1 MIDKRLIEAGNKRT
15 ELQSYMQGEVD
26 GVNKFAHD
34 FQTEFNQY
42 RDSLLYTKTCSI
54 NCLTE
59 EDALSQVYKN
69 YMLEEMKPQ
78 PMGDQAPP

>member
-1 MIDKRLIEAGNKRT
+1 MIDKRLIDAGDKRDQ
-15 ELQSYMQGEVD
+15 LQALLKGDIE
-26 GVNKFAHD
+26 GVNKFALD
-34 FQTEFNQY
+34 FQAEFNQY

-69 YMLEEMKPQ
+69 YMLEEMKP
-78 PMGDQAPP
+78 